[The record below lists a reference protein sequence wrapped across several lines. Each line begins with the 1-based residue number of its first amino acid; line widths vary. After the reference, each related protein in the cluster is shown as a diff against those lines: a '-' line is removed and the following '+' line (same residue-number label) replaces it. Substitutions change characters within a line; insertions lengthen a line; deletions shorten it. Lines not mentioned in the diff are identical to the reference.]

1 MNVLH
6 VKGPTSVWLFIAFQ
20 YFVFMI
26 MFVSERIVDDVPL
39 EVWRAHSVII
49 YFRSWKYCFT
59 TINTVNFICMC
70 VYSDGCFIFKPAFAG
85 MFVYVCV
92 YVWNCSPN
100 KGH

>member
-1 MNVLH
+1 M
-6 VKGPTSVWLFIAFQ
+6 
-20 YFVFMI
+20 
-26 MFVSERIVDDVPL
+26 DDVPL

-92 YVWNCSPN
+92 YERMNEVNVHKDFSVLYLAVLLNNFPLFLFTN
-100 KGH
+100 ISYG